1 MTINTRNRTSIFFI
15 RHYFYLNFF
24 PHQTLKYANLMVK
37 VYFWAIVGDISRWQ
51 APNCSSCV
59 NKGSKPIE
67 VRYKKVLL
75 NIQFFKRVYAK
86 KNFNDI
92 NAAVVVR
99 CLAKQQKKFKIEKR
113 FRISNWRFLSHKLS
127 LQFMQIQTIQPPDNI
142 CNWLFFWQIHGLRTY
157 DD

>member
-1 MTINTRNRTSIFFI
+1 MADDRQLSLYLSDSKICKIMGKSIFWGQ
-15 RHYFYLNFF
+15 L
-24 PHQTLKYANLMVK
+24 
-37 VYFWAIVGDISRWQ
+37 VGDISRWQ

-75 NIQFFKRVYAK
+75 NIQFFKRVVYAK
-86 KNFNDI
+86 KVFNDI
-92 NAAVVVR
+92 NAAAAAWQ
-99 CLAKQQKKFKIEKR
+99 AKQQKMFKIEKR

-142 CNWLFFWQIHGLRTY
+142 CNDWIDIVGVYFFHQ
-157 DD
+157 